1 MQVLCDSAA
10 CGLPVSS
17 FPNIMAYGIVDGD
30 GKQYLCVMDY
40 IKAAAIVEALALVAI
55 ATVGWGMVQLTGI

>member
-1 MQVLCDSAA
+1 
-10 CGLPVSS
+10 
-17 FPNIMAYGIVDGD
+17 MAYGIVDGD

-55 ATVGWGMVQLTGI
+55 ASVGWGMVQLTGI